1 MILNGEER
9 MQHELFKQQQYARP
23 TEEQLEIAKLEEEL
37 QSARESL
44 NYLDDYVDKITDK
57 IDRINGHIRYYEVHR
72 CPARN
77 TLDAIRAV
85 LR

>member
-1 MILNGEER
+1 MPLNGVEK
-9 MQHELFKQQQYARP
+9 MQQEKFKRKQYARP
-23 TEEQLEIAKLEEEL
+23 TLEQLEIAKLEEEL
-37 QSARESL
+37 RSARESL

-72 CPARN
+72 CPASN
-77 TLDAIRAV
+77 TLDEIRAV

>member
-1 MILNGEER
+1 MTLNGEER

-23 TEEQLEIAKLEEEL
+23 TLEQLEIAKLEEEL
-37 QSARESL
+37 QRARESL